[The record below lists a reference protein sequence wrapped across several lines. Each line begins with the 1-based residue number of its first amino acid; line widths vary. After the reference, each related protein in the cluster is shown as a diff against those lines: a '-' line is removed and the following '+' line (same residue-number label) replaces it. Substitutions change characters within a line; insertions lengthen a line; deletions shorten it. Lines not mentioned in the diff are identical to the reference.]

1 MLCLAVSV
9 LQTIKSISVTSNPL
23 LSRKIQKVAG
33 TLFLAWIIAFVLLFY
48 YTLNFSWPVSAGDS
62 LISNALL
69 AAACLAISMVLR
81 FYQPKHDIVL
91 FVIVMAVALAIA
103 ICLVSKFMLTNI
115 FHNQQTYTEFL
126 NFSIPF
132 RFIVLFVFLAWCGLA
147 NVLWYR
153 LEEQSEMQE
162 RLFTA
167 QNLAKEAELNKL
179 RHQLQPH
186 FLFNSLNSVYALT
199 IVNPKEAG
207 TMITKLASFLRG
219 TLKRDDEVWVS
230 VAEEMEYIQLYLDI
244 EKVRFSHR
252 LNISVDIDDN
262 TLGLCLPGT
271 LLQPIVENAIKF
283 GLYNTSAAILISVA
297 VKVEN
302 NLLVISVSNP
312 YDPETKSTGGT
323 GFGLTSIRRRLY
335 LLFADNSLL
344 QTRASDD
351 NIYLTTLKIP
361 QKNDQNCTH

>member
-1 MLCLAVSV
+1 
-9 LQTIKSISVTSNPL
+9 VTNNPL
-23 LSRKIQKVAG
+23 LSRNVQKIAA
-33 TLFLAWIIAFVLLFY
+33 TLFLAWMIVFILLFY
-48 YTLNFSWPVSAGDS
+48 FTLNFNWFVSIADS
-62 LISNALL
+62 MVTNTLL
-69 AAACLAISMVLR
+69 ALSCLVMSTVLR
-81 FYQPKHDIVL
+81 FYQPKYDVVL
-91 FVIVMAVALAIA
+91 FVIILAIVEA
-103 ICLVSKFMLTNI
+103 LSISLISRFLLSSI
-115 FHNQQTYTEFL
+115 FPHHQTYLNFL
-126 NFSIPF
+126 NFSLPI
-132 RFIVLFVFLAWCGLA
+132 RFIILAVFLAWCALA

-167 QNLAKEAELNKL
+167 QHLAKEAELNKL

-219 TLKRDDEVWVS
+219 TLKRDDEVWIS

-252 LNISVDIDDN
+252 LNIAVDVNKD

-283 GLYNTSAAILISVA
+283 GLYNTSAAILISIV
-297 VKVEN
+297 VSVEKN
-302 NLLVISVSNP
+302 VLTITVSNP
-312 YDPETKSTGGT
+312 YDPEMKATGGT
-323 GFGLTSIRRRLY
+323 GFGLTAIRRRLY
-335 LLFADNSLL
+335 LLFADNNLL
-344 QTRASDD
+344 QTSATEE

-361 QKNDQNCTH
+361 QQDDQDRTH

>member
-1 MLCLAVSV
+1 M
-9 LQTIKSISVTSNPL
+9 TGNPF
-23 LSRKIQKVAG
+23 LSRKIQKVAA
-33 TLFLAWIIAFVLLFY
+33 TLFLSWIIAFILLFY
-48 YTLNFSWPVSAGDS
+48 YTLNFNWLISVSDS

-69 AAACLAISMVLR
+69 GIACFSIGMVLK
-81 FYQPKHDIVL
+81 FYQPKNDIVL
-91 FVIVMAVALAIA
+91 FVIIMAVALA
-103 ICLVSKFMLTNI
+103 VSVSFISRFLLSSIITN
-115 FHNQQTYTEFL
+115 QTYLSFL
-126 NFSIPF
+126 NFSLPF
-132 RFIVLFVFLAWCGLA
+132 RCIVLFVFLAWCGLA

-230 VAEEMEYIQLYLDI
+230 VEEEMEYIQLYLDI

-252 LNISVDIDDN
+252 LNINVEIAED
-262 TLGLCLPGT
+262 TMGLSLPGT

-283 GLYNTSAAILISVA
+283 GLYNTSAAILISVL
-297 VKVEN
+297 VRVEKN
-302 NLLVISVSNP
+302 VLIVSVSNP
-312 YDPETKSTGGT
+312 YDPETKSAGGT
-323 GFGLTSIRRRLY
+323 GFGLTAIRRRLY
-335 LLFADNSLL
+335 LLFADSNLL
-344 QTRASDD
+344 QTSATEQ
-351 NIYLTTLKIP
+351 NIYTTTLKIP
-361 QKNDQNCTH
+361 QIYDQSHTH

>member
-1 MLCLAVSV
+1 M
-9 LQTIKSISVTSNPL
+9 TNNPL
-23 LSRKIQKVAG
+23 LSKKVQRAAA
-33 TLFLAWIIAFVLLFY
+33 LFFVVWVTAFVLLFY
-48 YTLNFSWPVSAGDS
+48 YTLNFNWYASVADS
-62 LISNALL
+62 LITNIFLAVSCLL
-69 AAACLAISMVLR
+69 LSTILR
-81 FYQPKHDIVL
+81 FYQPKQEIVL
-91 FVIVMAVALAIA
+91 FVIILAIVLSLA
-103 ICLVSKFMLTNI
+103 VTLMSRFLLLSI
-115 FHNQQTYTEFL
+115 FSHYQTYSSFL
-126 NFSIPF
+126 SFSLPF
-132 RFIVLFVFLAWCGLA
+132 RFIILFVFLGWCAFA

-162 RLFTA
+162 RLFMA

-252 LNISVDIDDN
+252 LNLDIQIDES
-262 TLGLCLPGT
+262 TLDLCLPGT

-297 VKVEN
+297 VTVEN
-302 NLLVISVSNP
+302 KVLKISVQNP
-312 YDPETKSTGGT
+312 YDPEMKATGGT
-323 GFGLTSIRRRLY
+323 GFGLTAIRRRLY
-335 LLFADNSLL
+335 LLFADNTLL
-344 QTRASDD
+344 QTATIND

-361 QKNDQNCTH
+361 QKI

>member
-1 MLCLAVSV
+1 M
-9 LQTIKSISVTSNPL
+9 TNNPL
-23 LSRKIQKVAG
+23 LSKRIQTTAV
-33 TLFLAWIIAFVLLFY
+33 TLFLVWIAAFVLLFY
-48 YTLNFSWPVSAGDS
+48 YTLNLNWFASAADS
-62 LISNALL
+62 LITNILL
-69 AAACLAISMVLR
+69 GFSCLILGTVLK
-81 FYQPKHDIVL
+81 FYQPKRELVL
-91 FVIVMAVALAIA
+91 FVIILSLVLAAA
-103 ICLVSKFMLTNI
+103 ISFISRFLLSSI
-115 FHNQQTYTEFL
+115 FVHYLTYTSFL
-126 NFSIPF
+126 TFSLPF
-132 RFIVLFVFLAWCGLA
+132 RFMILFVFLAWCAFA

-153 LEEQSEMQE
+153 LEEQSETQV

-167 QNLAKEAELNKL
+167 KNLAKEAELNKL

-252 LNISVDIDDN
+252 LNLDIQIEEA
-262 TLGLCLPGT
+262 TLDLCLPGT

-283 GLYNTSAAILISVA
+283 GLYNTSAPVLISIA

-302 NLLVISVSNP
+302 HVLKISVQNP
-312 YDPETKSTGGT
+312 YDPEIKSAGGT
-323 GFGLTSIRRRLY
+323 GFGLTAIRRRLY
-335 LLFADNSLL
+335 LLFADTELL
-344 QTRASDD
+344 QTNSLEG

-361 QKNDQNCTH
+361 QQYDQNDTH